1 MIHLETAIFQVK
13 SFRLLLWDMV
23 FSVQAQISGNYELI
37 IGLSNVHEAGFN
49 YLSAEDMQVVYAEI
63 DRFIYFNRIIP
74 KNGLKLM

>member
-1 MIHLETAIFQVK
+1 
-13 SFRLLLWDMV
+13 MV

-49 YLSAEDMQVVYAEI
+49 YLSAEDMQVVDAEI

-74 KNGLKLM
+74 KNGY